1 MYNAFESEKP
11 APLNNLFDQVF
22 NLGRVGYVAAEL
34 DGEVYMQAHP
44 KLETAT
50 TPESNF
56 FEETLVNPSVLNLLR
71 RRGEIDCGGVR
82 YFAVGYGDFV
92 QLILPYGSGHL
103 SIGVD
108 SNRDVPALAGQIS
121 NLIEGER
128 GLRQSG
134 ECGQNGHSARKS
146 CCTRT
151 ELEIRRRPPNIFD

>member
-11 APLNNLFDQVF
+11 APLSALFDQVF
-22 NLGRVGYVAAEL
+22 GLGRVGYVAAEL

-71 RRGEIDCGGVR
+71 RRGEIDCGGVQ

-92 QLILPYGSGHL
+92 QLTLPYGSGHL
-103 SIGVD
+103 SIGVESD
-108 SNRDVPALAGQIS
+108 RDVPALAGKIS

-128 GLRQSG
+128 GLR
-134 ECGQNGHSARKS
+134 
-146 CCTRT
+146 
-151 ELEIRRRPPNIFD
+151 